1 MEGQSAFGPKQ
12 EDHPS
17 VGRPCPACKVPFAAG
32 DYTTLVALGPGD
44 DPEARE
50 RAVAGRVYNA
60 VAVEV
65 HFACVVGR
73 EPTEDERR

>member
-1 MEGQSAFGPKQ
+1 MSKFGPKP

-17 VGRPCPACKVPFAAG
+17 VGQPCPACHKPFKAG

-44 DPEARE
+44 NPAARA
-50 RAVAGRVYNA
+50 RASAGRPYNA

-65 HFACVVGR
+65 HWECAGEKG
-73 EPTEDERR
+73 EPI